1 MQTMNRFHGIHQDGR
16 FSRVQDYCSDE
27 SSARDEDEYEGDA
40 DDDSFASAQ
49 YSTGH
54 SIAHSDIPDFSS
66 VCSSLNSVLGGNA
79 SLAKHSYSSKS
90 RRRFSKLPSTLR
102 HIESQTSLA
111 YSLESSPRVSP
122 LPIEEVKSKI
132 SVNPIKSFSAESP
145 ESSKN
150 ETLLC
155 AIRPDDCA
163 REHSFS
169 SQPPPPPSP
178 PLTSSHYLPQPLDDD
193 DDDDDDMGIALSL
206 FPDKNIPS
214 PPVTKKFLDLEYS
227 EPNMNPFSP
236 IKLEPNEDDTMSPS
250 IERPSAIYTLR
261 SSSTDTSPTCSTF
274 STAYMPSHV
283 RSERLEKIKMKLREI
298 EGHVRPRLGRRG
310 SSIVASYSYST
321 SPSSSQAT
329 SVRDVQSTTTMGAPI
344 KTIVSAQDEPTPAIR
359 IARETMSFC
368 FLVYIVSV
376 AYLMRRDNQVNNLQL
391 QISQMQFVEQKLLSK
406 VENESRS
413 MQLQIE
419 KYKFMGRTL
428 AIAQKSKELEKFVS
442 KPKTSDE
449 FGPIKNLFDL
459 RLPTPSPSNISK
471 DLIPTYV
478 NSSMSAPTPSPSN
491 ISEDPLPIYT
501 ESILAPT
508 PTPSFSSRE
517 NLAPTLIS
525 NPKPTNALSRNTAK
539 RYSIPMHDF
548 FIVQS
553 MLD

>member
-16 FSRVQDYCSDE
+16 FSRVQDYSSDE

-79 SLAKHSYSSKS
+79 SFSKHSYSSKS

-102 HIESQTSLA
+102 HIESQASLA
-111 YSLESSPRVSP
+111 YSIESSPRVSP
-122 LPIEEVKSKI
+122 LPMEEVKPKI
-132 SVNPIKSFSAESP
+132 SVIPTKCFPTESP
-145 ESSKN
+145 ESCKN

-155 AIRPDDCA
+155 AIRPDDRA
-163 REHSFS
+163 QEHSFS
-169 SQPPPPPSP
+169 LQPPPPPSP
-178 PLTSSHYLPQPLDDD
+178 PSPLPSSHYLPQPV
-193 DDDDDDMGIALSL
+193 DDDDDMGISLS
-206 FPDKNIPS
+206 PYPEKNIPS

-227 EPNMNPFSP
+227 EPNLNPFSP
-236 IKLEPNEDDTMSPS
+236 IKLEPNEDDTLSPS
-250 IERPSAIYTLR
+250 IARPSAIYTLR

-283 RSERLEKIKMKLREI
+283 RSERLEKIKMKLRAI

-344 KTIVSAQDEPTPAIR
+344 KTIVSVQDDPTPAIR

-376 AYLMRRDNQVNNLQL
+376 AYLMRRDNQVNSLQL
-391 QISQMQFVEQKLLSK
+391 QISQMQLVEQKLMVSVEAESK
-406 VENESRS
+406 S

-428 AIAQKSKELEKFVS
+428 AIAQKSKQLEEFVS
-442 KPKTSDE
+442 TPPNTSDE
-449 FGPIKNLFDL
+449 FGPIKSIFDL
-459 RLPTPSPSNISK
+459 H
-471 DLIPTYV
+471 
-478 NSSMSAPTPSPSN
+478 APTPSPSI
-491 ISEDPLPIYT
+491 ISEDPLPIYINT
-501 ESILAPT
+501 MRAPT
-508 PTPSFSSRE
+508 PTPSFSKRE

-525 NPKPTNALSRNTAK
+525 HQKTNNALSRNTVK

-548 FIVQS
+548 FLVQS